1 MKLRILVVAAGC
13 LLLPAMAS
21 AQVPATDT
29 TAKPTKIDT
38 SGPQTAG
45 CPMGCPTSKGAAG
58 LTGVQFLALQQEMR
72 DRGCGNGH
80 VTGRLDAPTRKAI
93 SACAKQLNVANSAE
107 AVLGALNI
115 GFGPGDNAPTGGAKS
130 GDTNMG
136 AGNAAPAATARPARR
151 TGTRASRAAR
161 ARMNADSTAMKHD
174 STMMMQKDTMMM
186 KKDSTTP
193 KKDSIS

>member
-1 MKLRILVVAAGC
+1 MEEKMKLRILVVAAGC

-45 CPMGCPTSKGAAG
+45 CPLGCPTSKGAAG
-58 LTGVQFLALQQEMR
+58 LTGVQFLALQQELR

-80 VTGRLDAPTRKAI
+80 VTGHLDAPTRRAI
-93 SACAKQLNVANSAE
+93 SVCAKQLNVANSAE
-107 AVLGALNI
+107 AVLAALNI
-115 GFGPGDNAPTGGAKS
+115 GFGPGDNAPTGGVKS

-136 AGNAAPAATARPARR
+136 AGAANAAPASNTEAKPARR
-151 TGTRASRAAR
+151 TR
-161 ARMNADSTAMKHD
+161 
-174 STMMMQKDTMMM
+174 
-186 KKDSTTP
+186 
-193 KKDSIS
+193 

>member
-21 AQVPATDT
+21 AQVPTDT
-29 TAKPTKIDT
+29 MAKPTKIDT

-45 CPMGCPTSKGAAG
+45 CPMGCPTSRGAAG

-107 AVLGALNI
+107 AVLAALNI
-115 GFGPGDNAPTGGAKS
+115 GFGPGDTPPAGAMKS
-130 GDTNMG
+130 GDNSMG
-136 AGNAAPAATARPARR
+136 AGNAAPASNTEGARPARR
-151 TGTRASRAAR
+151 TRASRAAR
-161 ARMNADSTAMKHD
+161 AKMNAEMKHD
-174 STMMMQKDTMMM
+174 STMMM
-186 KKDSTTP
+186 KKDSMAA